1 MDSKI
6 TRRDDVYR
14 EEIEFAFG
22 SDFYEETD
30 ACLKLVFFFWLPT
43 AALRKKGR
51 EKRTTS

>member
-30 ACLKLVFFFWLPT
+30 ACLKLVFFLASYSST
-43 AALRKKGR
+43 EKEREGKKND
-51 EKRTTS
+51 